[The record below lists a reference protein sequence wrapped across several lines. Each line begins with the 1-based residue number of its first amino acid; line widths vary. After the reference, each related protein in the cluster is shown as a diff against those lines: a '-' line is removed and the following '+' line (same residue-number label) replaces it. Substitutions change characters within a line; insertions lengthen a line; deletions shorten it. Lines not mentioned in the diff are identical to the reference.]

1 MTEPKLNLREKLNAV
16 YTEIEFL
23 EKTER
28 NERQK
33 YDFLPAAEVMR
44 AIRKAFIK
52 YRVYAETNFEY
63 ITSYDIKT
71 NSGGAMHTAT
81 VRAYGVFFD
90 LDSDETKT
98 FSGLGDGADMG
109 DKGIYKS
116 QTGSLKN
123 ALKNAFLIPDSAD
136 PEADQSVDDAVAEPA
151 EEPQPLPRRARRIV
165 NQEPAEDTDSRPAI
179 EIHDR
184 ARTTRVPAAEIPTEF
199 VPPSEEPV
207 SEAPESERPTAGS
220 SDSPIMLAIPKSDGK
235 IASDK
240 ELAEFGIRIRSL
252 GDDLGSKG
260 GLKASRGMPV
270 NRKVLAYLLRVTESN
285 DATKISMAQW
295 QAFFQFTDKMAA
307 LDDGYTKL
315 ANLINGGTN
324 VVSK

>member
-23 EKTER
+23 EKTEH

-33 YDFLPAAEVMR
+33 YDFLPAAAVMR

-90 LDSDETKT
+90 LDSDEIKT

-109 DKGIYKS
+109 DKGIYKA

-165 NQEPAEDTDSRPAI
+165 NQEPAEDTDSRPSVVQTQ
-179 EIHDR
+179 R
-184 ARTTRVPAAEIPTEF
+184 QARTTRVPAAEIPTEF
-199 VPPSEEPV
+199 VLPSEEEPV
-207 SEAPESERPTAGS
+207 SEALESDPANAGS
-220 SDSPIMLAIPKSDGK
+220 SDSPIMPAIPKSDGK

-240 ELAEFGIRIRSL
+240 ELAEFGIRIQAL

-315 ANLINGGTN
+315 ANLINGGK
-324 VVSK
+324 V